1 LEEEDASSRIEL
13 PDLLTRPLDRGAA
26 PAFNSCLDSGIGME
40 QRLPPSFADVEAAAR
55 RLAGVAH
62 RTPCITSRLLDQH
75 LGVHVVLKA
84 EGLQR
89 MGAFKFRGAYNTI
102 AQLSTRRTQLHV
114 VTASS
119 GNHAQAVALAASLLG
134 ASATIL
140 MPYDAPASKRAATE
154 GYGAKVIEY
163 DRYRDDRERLVA
175 ELAHELGAVVVHPY
189 DDPRVIAGAATCA
202 LELIQDGGPLATVV
216 VPVGGGGL
224 LSGSAISL
232 RAISPATRIIGVE
245 PEASPDMQR
254 SFQIGARVAVPI
266 RPSIADGQLLD
277 TPGEITFGVIASL
290 VDEIVTVTD
299 AEIVE
304 AMRLL
309 FERTKLVAEPS
320 GASAFAAVLAGRVH
334 GDPTGVILSGAN
346 VSAER
351 FRDLI
356 ET

>member
-1 LEEEDASSRIEL
+1 MTGS
-13 PDLLTRPLDRGAA
+13 
-26 PAFNSCLDSGIGME
+26 E
-40 QRLPPSFADVEAAAR
+40 QKSPPSFADVEAGAR

-62 RTPCITSRLLDQH
+62 RTPLITSRTLDELLAI
-75 LGVHVVLKA
+75 HVILKA
-84 EGLQR
+84 EGFQR
-89 MGAFKFRGAYNTI
+89 MGAFKFRGAYNAI
-102 AQLSTRRTQLHV
+102 AQIPAERRERGV

-140 MPYDAPASKRAATE
+140 MPSDAPASKRAATE
-154 GYGAKVIEY
+154 GYGATVIEY
-163 DRYRDDRERLVA
+163 DRYRDDRDRLLG
-175 ELAHELGAVVVHPY
+175 ELAAELGASVVHPY
-189 DDPRVIAGAATCA
+189 DDARVIAGAATCA
-202 LELIQDGGPLATVV
+202 LELVQDAGSLATVV

-232 RAISPATRIIGVE
+232 RAVSPVTRIVGVE

-254 SFQIGARVAVPI
+254 SFRGGRRVTVPI
-266 RPSIADGQLLD
+266 QPSIADGQLLD
-277 TPGEITFGVIASL
+277 IPGEITFGVISSL

-299 AEIVE
+299 AEIID

-309 FERTKLVAEPS
+309 FERAKLVVEPS

-334 GDPTGVILSGAN
+334 GNPAGVILSGAN

-351 FRDLI
+351 FGELTR
-356 ET
+356 T

>member
-1 LEEEDASSRIEL
+1 MGVEEKRS
-13 PDLLTRPLDRGAA
+13 
-26 PAFNSCLDSGIGME
+26 
-40 QRLPPSFADVEAAAR
+40 PSFLDVEAAAR

-62 RTPCITSRLLDQH
+62 RTPCITSRTLDQL
-75 LGVHVVLKA
+75 LGVQMTFKA
-84 EGLQR
+84 EGFQR
-89 MGAFKFRGAYNTI
+89 MGAFKFRGAYNAI
-102 AQLSTRRTQLHV
+102 SQLSDEQRERGV
-114 VTASS
+114 VTMSS

-140 MPYDAPASKRAATE
+140 MPSDAPASKRAATE
-154 GYGAKVIEY
+154 SYGAAVIEY
-163 DRYRDDRERLVA
+163 DRYQDDRDRLLT
-175 ELAHELGAVVVHPY
+175 ELAGELGASVVHPY

-202 LELIQDGGPLATVV
+202 LELIQDAGALATVV

-232 RAISPATRIIGVE
+232 RALSPATRIIGVE
-245 PEASPDMQR
+245 PEASPDMQH
-254 SFQIGARVAVPI
+254 SFRAGTRVKVPI
-266 RPSIADGQLLD
+266 RPSIADGQLLE

-290 VDEIVTVTD
+290 VDEIVTVSD

-309 FERTKLVAEPS
+309 FERAKLVAEPS
-320 GASAFAAVLAGRVH
+320 GASAFAAVLAGRV
-334 GDPTGVILSGAN
+334 GGEQTGIILSGAN
-346 VSAER
+346 VSAAR